1 MKTKINVIILA
12 AGMGK
17 RLGPLTKD
25 IPKGM
30 VKLFGKSL
38 LEMQIDIFKKCGID
52 DISIVSGYLAEK
64 INFPSITYFKNENFS
79 TTSGNESVYCAKQ
92 KLNNTII
99 CYADLV
105 FDISIIK
112 KMIDFNGDIGI
123 AVKSDWKPRYVGRT
137 LHPISEADTV
147 LFDEFG
153 KIIELGKNIQKPN
166 SNIAEFLGIMRLSS
180 KCSSLFLKRFSEL
193 KESHVG
199 TFHGS
204 PSIKQSIL
212 PDMIQELIDLGINV
226 EPVMISEKWC
236 EIDTLQDLDFARKV
250 FANINHRL

>member
-30 VKLFGKSL
+30 IKLFGKSL

-79 TTSGNESVYCAKQ
+79 TTSGNESLYCAKQ
-92 KLNNTII
+92 KLNDTII
-99 CYADLV
+99 CYTDLV

-112 KMIDFNGDIGI
+112 KMIDFNGDVGI
-123 AVKSDWKPRYVGRT
+123 AVKSDWESRYVERT
-137 LHPISEADTV
+137 LHPISEADNV
-147 LFDEFG
+147 LFDESG
-153 KIIELGKNIQKPN
+153 KIIEIRKNIQKPN
-166 SNIAEFLGIMRLSS
+166 ANIGEFLGIVRLSS

-204 PSIKQSIL
+204 SSLKQSIL
-212 PDMIQELIDLGINV
+212 PDMIQELIDLGTNV
-226 EPVMISEKWC
+226 KPIMVSGKWV
-236 EIDTLQDLDFARKV
+236 EIDTPEDLDIARKV
-250 FANINHRL
+250 FANIDH

>member
-1 MKTKINVIILA
+1 MNAIILA
-12 AGMGK
+12 AGMGT
-17 RLGPLTKD
+17 RLFPATEN

-30 VKLFGKSL
+30 IKLFDKSL
-38 LEMQIDIFKKCGID
+38 IEMQIDIFKKCGID
-52 DISIVSGYLAEK
+52 DISIVRGYLAEK

>member
-1 MKTKINVIILA
+1 MNVIILA
-12 AGMGK
+12 AGMGT
-17 RLGPLTKD
+17 RLLPETQN

-30 VKLFGKSL
+30 VKLFDKSL
-38 LEMQIDIFKKCGID
+38 IEMQIDIFKKCGID
-52 DISIVSGYLAEK
+52 DISIVRGYLAEK

-79 TTSGNESVYCAKQ
+79 TTAGNESVYCAKQ
-92 KLNNTII
+92 KLNDTII

-112 KMIDFNGDIGI
+112 KMIDFKGDVGL

-137 LHPISEADTV
+137 LHPISEADNV
-147 LFDEFG
+147 LFDEPG
-153 KIIELGKNIQKPN
+153 KIIEIRKNIQKPN
-166 SNIAEFLGIMRLSS
+166 ANIGEFLGIMKLSS
-180 KCSSLFLKRFSEL
+180 KGSSLFLKRFSEL

-204 PSIKQSIL
+204 PSLKQSIL

-226 EPVMISEKWC
+226 EPIMISENWY
-236 EIDTLQDLDFARKV
+236 EVDTPQDLDFAREIFK
-250 FANINHRL
+250 NLNHNGYT

>member
-1 MKTKINVIILA
+1 MNAIILA
-12 AGMGK
+12 AGLGT
-17 RLGPLTKD
+17 RLLPETEN

-30 VKLFGKSL
+30 IKLFNKSL
-38 LEMQIDIFKKCGID
+38 IEMQIDIFKKCGID

-79 TTSGNESVYCAKQ
+79 TTAGNESVYCAKQ
-92 KLNNTII
+92 KLNDTII

-105 FDISIIK
+105 FDTSIIK

-123 AVKSDWKPRYVGRT
+123 TVKSDWKSRYVGRT
-137 LHPISEADTV
+137 LHPISEADNV
-147 LFDEFG
+147 LFDESG
-153 KIIELGKNIQKPN
+153 KIIEIRKNIQKPN
-166 SNIAEFLGIMRLSS
+166 SNIGEFLGIMKLSR
-180 KCSSLFLKRFSEL
+180 KGSSLFLERFSEL

-204 PSIKQSIL
+204 PSLKQSIL

-226 EPVMISEKWC
+226 EPIMISENWY
-236 EIDTLQDLDFARKV
+236 EVDTPQDLDFAREIFK
-250 FANINHRL
+250 NLNHNGYT